1 MSHYKRGNETIPP
14 KKFSDETCQ
23 CLIENYSKG
32 LPLKYCADIAGIDRR
47 TVHRWMEKGRESK
60 RGKYRD
66 FYIDM
71 QKAKSKFVSKH
82 IQKIQDNKSWMSSQY
97 LLQVTDP
104 DEFVVA
110 EKQKIE
116 SETKATIQAEVD
128 MNDPR
133 IREADL
139 QMLKELIGDKDADN
153 SGADKPTT

>member
-1 MSHYKRGNETIPP
+1 MAP
-14 KKFSDETCQ
+14 KPKFSDEVCD
-23 CLIENYSKG
+23 CLVENYGKG
-32 LPLKYCADIAGIDRR
+32 IPLKYCADIVGI
-47 TVHRWMEKGRESK
+47 HRNTLLNWMKKGKSAK
-60 RGKYRD
+60 SGKYRD

-71 QKAKSKFVSKH
+71 QRAKSKFIAHH
-82 IQKIQDNKSWMSSQY
+82 IGKIEANKSWMSSQY

-133 IREADL
+133 IQESDL
-139 QMLKELIGDKDADN
+139 AMLKELIGDKDADN
-153 SGADKPTT
+153 SRGDKPTT